1 MKASSRLRIVVLGY
15 VVRGPLAGLAWHYLQ
30 YVLGLT
36 QLGHE
41 VYFFEDSDDYPAC
54 YDPDANTLST
64 DATYGLQFLSECL
77 AALDLPQRWAYY
89 DAHLDTWHGL
99 TAHQVHEILATADLC
114 LNLSGVNPLRPWLMS
129 VPVRA
134 FVDTDPAF
142 TQIRHLTSPA
152 ARERA
157 ERHTVFFSFGENLP
171 GGRSAI
177 PDDGL
182 PWQPTRQPIVVDA
195 WPVIP
200 GPVDGRFTS
209 VLLWEAYPAV
219 EYQGQRYGPK
229 SDSFIPFVDLPS
241 RTGPIF
247 ELAFGSSTGP
257 GRLME
262 GHGWSLIDPRP
273 LTRTLRDYQ
282 RFIHGS
288 KAEFGIAKHGYV
300 ISRSGWFSERSAAYL
315 ASGRPVLVQDTGFS
329 AWLPCGAGVLPF
341 QTMDEAIDAIASVN
355 SRYDWHCRAARD
367 LAEAFFDSRAV
378 LTRLIEASMS
388 S

>member
-1 MKASSRLRIVVLGY
+1 LRIVVLGY

-30 YVLGLT
+30 FVLGLS
-36 QLGHE
+36 QLGHD

-54 YDPDANTLST
+54 YHPDANTLIA
-64 DATYGLQFLSECL
+64 DPGYGLKFLSDCF

-89 DAHLDTWHGL
+89 DAHRDAWHGL
-99 TAHQVHEILATADLC
+99 TAHQVHDILATADLC
-114 LNLSGVNPLRPWLMS
+114 LNLSGVNPLRPWLMR
-129 VPVRA
+129 VPVRT

-142 TQIRHLTSPA
+142 TQVRHLTNPA
-152 ARERA
+152 ARALA
-157 ERHTVFFSFGENLP
+157 ERHTEFFSFGENLP
-171 GGRSAI
+171 GEQSAI

-182 PWQPTRQPIVVDA
+182 CWQPTRQPIVCDA
-195 WPVIP
+195 WPARP
-200 GPVDGRFTS
+200 GPADGRFTS
-209 VLLWEAYPAV
+209 VLLWEAYPGV

-229 SDSFIPFVDLPS
+229 SDSFMAFLDLPS

-247 ELAFGSSTGP
+247 ELAFGSSTAP

-262 GHGWSLIDPRP
+262 GHGWSLTDPRP
-273 LTRTLRDYQ
+273 PTRTLRDYQ

-300 ISRSGWFSERSAAYL
+300 VSRSGWFSERSAAYL
-315 ASGRPVLVQDTGFS
+315 ASGRPVIVQDTGFS
-329 AWLPCGAGVLPF
+329 SWLPCGAGVLSF
-341 QTMDEAIDAIASVN
+341 RTMSEAVDAIASVN
-355 SRYDWHCRAARD
+355 SRYEWHCRNARE

-388 S
+388 GVAGHGS

>member
-247 ELAFGSSTGP
+247 QLAFGSSTGP